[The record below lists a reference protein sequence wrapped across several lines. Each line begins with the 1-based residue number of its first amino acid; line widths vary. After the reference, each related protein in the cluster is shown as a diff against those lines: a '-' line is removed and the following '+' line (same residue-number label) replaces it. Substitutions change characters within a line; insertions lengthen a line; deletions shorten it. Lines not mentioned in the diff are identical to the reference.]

1 MHHCDLPPRRG
12 NFYEVYRCPVC
23 RQWWFNKCG
32 FWLDRSRLFLF
43 FAGYNDQCR
52 SFLRHNG
59 KGRS

>member
-1 MHHCDLPPRRG
+1 MRG
-12 NFYEVYRCPVC
+12 PYYGYAPE
-23 RQWWFNKCG
+23 
-32 FWLDRSRLFLF
+32 DFLF